1 MVEAIIKE
9 SSKLNPLLI
18 KHPLLLDALIE
29 FNPKLKKLKNPILR
43 RTVGKR
49 ATISDVSNFIGI
61 SPDSLVTY
69 ISETINTNMES
80 KDVELLMVDNSNRKD
95 VIKQLILDL
104 HDGKELKGLK
114 ARFNEALGDVSSSEI
129 ALIEQQLIDE
139 GELTVEEITMLCD
152 LHVGIFEDALTEHG
166 DLDTVEGHPV
176 HTYLEENRI
185 LKVLIKKI
193 RKIPL
198 VEDLNELKKIVIH
211 YTRLENQLFPILEQ
225 HQFTG
230 PSKVMWAKHDEIREM
245 LKSIDLE
252 DHDALINSIE
262 DMITKEEKIL
272 LPTALEKLSVTDWV
286 RVREGEEEIGYA
298 WIQNVESW
306 KPITPADIHQTDIK
320 STVANI
326 LNLDTG
332 VLTTEQANLMLKTL
346 PVDISFVDENDT
358 LLYYSSTKERIFPR
372 SPGVI
377 GRKVQNCHP
386 PKSVN
391 IVEQILD
398 AFKEGKKDSAEF
410 WIQMKGKFIHIRYFA
425 VKDDS
430 GKYRG
435 TIEVSQDITEIKKL
449 EGNKRLISWK
459 A

>member
-1 MVEAIIKE
+1 MELTNDRKT
-9 SSKLNPLLI
+9 
-18 KHPLLLDALIE
+18 AL
-29 FNPKLKKLKNPILR
+29 
-43 RTVGKR
+43 
-49 ATISDVSNFIGI
+49 
-61 SPDSLVTY
+61 
-69 ISETINTNMES
+69 
-80 KDVELLMVDNSNRKD
+80 
-95 VIKQLILDL
+95 KQLILDL
-104 HDGKELKGLK
+104 HAGKELKELK
-114 ARFNEALGDVSSSEI
+114 SRFNTLLGDVGSSEI
-129 ALIEQQLIDE
+129 AMIEQQLIEE
-139 GELTVEEITMLCD
+139 GDLTVQEITKLCD
-152 LHVGIFEDALTEHG
+152 LHVGIFEDGLAKGGTPE
-166 DLDTVEGHPV
+166 TVPGHPV
-176 HTYLEENRI
+176 HTYVEENRI

-193 RKIPL
+193 RKNPL
-198 VEDLNELKKIVIH
+198 AEDLNELKKIIIH

-252 DHDALINSIE
+252 DHDGLINSIE

-272 LPTALEKLSVTDWV
+272 FPTALEKLSVTDWV

-298 WIQNVESW
+298 WVQNVEPW
-306 KPITPADIHQTDIK
+306 KPITPTDIHQTDIK
-320 STVANI
+320 STVSNVI
-326 LNLDTG
+326 NLDTG
-332 VLTTEQANLMLKTL
+332 ALTLEQVNLMLKNL

-410 WIQMKGKFIHIRYFA
+410 WIQMNGKFIHIRYFA
-425 VKDDS
+425 IKDDS

-435 TIEVSQDITEIKKL
+435 TIEVSQDITEIKNL
-449 EGNKRLISWK
+449 QGDNRLLSWK
-459 A
+459 S